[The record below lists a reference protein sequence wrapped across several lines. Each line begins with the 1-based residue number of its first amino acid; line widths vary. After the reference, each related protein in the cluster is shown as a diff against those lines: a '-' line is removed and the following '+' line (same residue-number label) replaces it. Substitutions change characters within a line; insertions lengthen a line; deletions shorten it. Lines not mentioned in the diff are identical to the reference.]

1 MWVDLYRSFGSVPL
15 NCIPA
20 EDYDTPMSSLLDS
33 SYLVSLWSASYW
45 NLVGICYIPNCEVI
59 TKQVLRISYTP
70 IIKSTWAKTSGTVH
84 TKKSRI

>member
-33 SYLVSLWSASYW
+33 SYLVFT
-45 NLVGICYIPNCEVI
+45 LVCVI
-59 TKQVLRISYTP
+59 LEF
-70 IIKSTWAKTSGTVH
+70 
-84 TKKSRI
+84 SRNMLYP